1 MTLQDEARHL
11 ERHTFFN
18 GQRLFADDLQG
29 LESFSREMRWL
40 HNRSLHQPGIGNGF
54 AVHGFKGDR
63 KVRVDPGYAI
73 DSEGREIV
81 LIESIELDVPPV
93 AGERDGS
100 PTYYDLVVSYPDDS
114 MLEVAE
120 TRAGVCAPRGAVR
133 LSEEPVFCWVRM
145 VRTEG
150 GSATTTPGNGTTVR
164 ENLVA
169 VDARLGAEIELGLRI
184 VIARAEVLNCQL
196 NRDLS
201 IAERRNARTPLGP
214 HIACD
219 EYAPD
224 PWEVYWWT
232 MEEDVRAALANIIE
246 NVLDDD
252 DIVVFSAPNG
262 PAFRSRLESSAVF
275 SQDTLFGALG
285 PLILPIGLQAL
296 VPTAS
301 ACFQGA
307 PHYTARLA
315 GGRILTLDLVE
326 ILQDLGLLDLSE
338 LTGDQQ
344 EQVEEVRE
352 LLRFDTYWEGLI
364 NILNP
369 RKADFTARLAVM
381 VQLLDIPNIGIFQER
396 LGLDDHFVE
405 QFWETPL
412 GEKIQSCDALSGG
425 ARDQCVTEAVEI
437 AIDVIEELFLDLIEQ
452 LGWSLVWMGVEG

>member
-1 MTLQDEARHL
+1 MTIQDEARHL

-54 AVHGFKGDR
+54 AVRGFKGDR

-81 LIESIELDVPPV
+81 LIESTELDVPPV

-133 LSEEPVFCWVRM
+133 LREEPVFCWVRL

-150 GSATTTPGNGTTVR
+150 GSATTTAANGTVVK

-169 VDARLGAEIELGLRI
+169 VDAKLGAEIELGLRI

-214 HIACD
+214 HIACGD
-219 EYAPD
+219 YAPD

-232 MEEDVRAALANIIE
+232 MEEDIRAAIANVIEDFLEDEEII
-246 NVLDDD
+246 
-252 DIVVFSAPNG
+252 VFSAPDG
-262 PAFRSRLESSAVF
+262 AAFRRRVISSAVF
-275 SQDTLFGALG
+275 SRDTIFGALG
-285 PLILPIGLQAL
+285 PVILPIGLQAL

-315 GGRILTLDLVE
+315 GERILTLDLVE
-326 ILQDLGLLDLSE
+326 ILLDLELLDFSE
-338 LTGDQQ
+338 LTE
-344 EQVEEVRE
+344 EQVDQIEEVRE
-352 LLRFDTYWEGLI
+352 LLRLDTYWEGLI
-364 NILNP
+364 NILDP
-369 RKADFTARLAVM
+369 HRADFTARLAVM

-396 LGLDDHFVE
+396 LGLDDHIVE
-405 QFWETPL
+405 QFWQTPL

-425 ARDQCVTEAVEI
+425 AREQCVTEAVEM
-437 AIDVIEELFLDLIEQ
+437 AIDVIEEFFLGLIEQ
-452 LGWSLVWMGVEG
+452 LGWSLAWMGVEG